1 MHQVVKGEM
10 NVTGLVLPGAPVII
24 CGHNDSIAWGM
35 TNTYVDNLDFYEE
48 KINPADSNQYEFNGD
63 WKNFEIQK
71 VIIKI
76 SNGTQVERQLRF
88 THRGAVVSSFKHIP
102 GKVISMHW
110 VGDEMSNEIEECTY
124 AKQGK

>member
-1 MHQVVKGEM
+1 MPLLANDMHLGLNIPGIWYQMHQVVEGKL

-48 KINPADSNQYEFNGD
+48 KINPADSNNMNSMVNG
-63 WKNFEIQK
+63 KILNVKK

-76 SNGTQVERQLRF
+76 SNGKQVRKSEVYPQGGR
-88 THRGAVVSSFKHIP
+88 SFI
-102 GKVISMHW
+102 I
-110 VGDEMSNEIEECTY
+110 
-124 AKQGK
+124 